1 MKDKGFRRRF
11 PKNRQTVL
19 EIIRAAKSVPAFPLE
34 TTIPV
39 AKIEAARKT
48 AAVRVGWTAMFA
60 KAFAKVCDENESLR
74 EAFISLPFA
83 QLYRHPT
90 SVCSVTVHRKDDAG
104 TDRLIWGR
112 IENASSKSL
121 LEIQKYLND
130 CVTLPLSEVYRDGL
144 RLETTLWFIRKVAW
158 WWIMRCSG
166 RKKSKL
172 IGTFSISSLGGR
184 GCLNMFHP
192 LITTSSIAFGP
203 MNLDGD
209 MQVVL
214 ICDHRVM
221 DGMVGAAALQ
231 SLSNVMQTSI
241 LDELN
246 TLAIRS
252 NAA

>member
-1 MKDKGFRRRF
+1 
-11 PKNRQTVL
+11 
-19 EIIRAAKSVPAFPLE
+19 
-34 TTIPV
+34 
-39 AKIEAARKT
+39 
-48 AAVRVGWTAMFA
+48 
-60 KAFAKVCDENESLR
+60 
-74 EAFISLPFA
+74 
-83 QLYRHPT
+83 
-90 SVCSVTVHRKDDAG
+90 VTVHRKDDAG

>member
-1 MKDKGFRRRF
+1 
-11 PKNRQTVL
+11 
-19 EIIRAAKSVPAFPLE
+19 
-34 TTIPV
+34 
-39 AKIEAARKT
+39 
-48 AAVRVGWTAMFA
+48 
-60 KAFAKVCDENESLR
+60 
-74 EAFISLPFA
+74 
-83 QLYRHPT
+83 
-90 SVCSVTVHRKDDAG
+90 VTVHRKDDAG

-203 MNLDGD
+203 INLDGG